1 MIKLWYRN
9 TYINIDIDTGIDTD
23 IEIPKFSTQKN
34 FYSNSESKMENFKWE
49 NLYSKFFE
57 PKFLNGKI
65 WYKIFD
71 INFWY

>member
-49 NLYSKFFE
+49 NLYPNS
-57 PKFLNGKI
+57 LNQ
-65 WYKIFD
+65 
-71 INFWY
+71 NF